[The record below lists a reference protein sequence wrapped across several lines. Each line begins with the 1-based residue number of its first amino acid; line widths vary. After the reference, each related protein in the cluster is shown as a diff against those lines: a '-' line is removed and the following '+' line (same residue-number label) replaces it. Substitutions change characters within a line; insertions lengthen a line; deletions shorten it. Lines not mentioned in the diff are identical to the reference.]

1 MDSVKPLT
9 GLTSQTALLDTVYFV
24 LASIDTLT
32 EVASLDKL
40 NEVGETLKET
50 ASFPACVTVT
60 VRVMLPSS
68 EVNVKVAS
76 RTDVSSLA
84 ATSKVKE
91 LDSVKP
97 LTGLTSQTAL
107 LDTVYFTFAS
117 TATSIEASSEVN
129 VNMAGEISNWGIS
142 FPACVTVTVRTM
154 LPSDDV
160 NVIMPSR
167 AVAPSFALTSKVT
180 EEALVVPLTVAV
192 IQSTLL
198 AT

>member
-1 MDSVKPLT
+1 MLPSSEVNVKVASRTDVSSLEATSKVKELDSVKPLT

-40 NEVGETLKET
+40 KETGETLKET
-50 ASFPACVTVT
+50 A
-60 VRVMLPSS
+60 
-68 EVNVKVAS
+68 
-76 RTDVSSLA
+76 
-84 ATSKVKE
+84 
-91 LDSVKP
+91 
-97 LTGLTSQTAL
+97 
-107 LDTVYFTFAS
+107 
-117 TATSIEASSEVN
+117 
-129 VNMAGEISNWGIS
+129 S

-167 AVAPSFALTSKVT
+167 AIPSSFILTSKVT
-180 EEALVVPLTVAV
+180 EEALIVPLTVAV